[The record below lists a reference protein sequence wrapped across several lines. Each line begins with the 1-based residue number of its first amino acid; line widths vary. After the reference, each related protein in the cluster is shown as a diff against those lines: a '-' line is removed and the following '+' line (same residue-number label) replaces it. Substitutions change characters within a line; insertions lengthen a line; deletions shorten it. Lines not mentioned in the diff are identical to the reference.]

1 VPLAA
6 VVPVAPAG
14 FDMPV
19 WFRIIEAD
27 PFLRAL
33 PAAPV
38 PLRGR
43 PA

>member
-6 VVPVAPAG
+6 VVPLAPAG

-27 PFLRAL
+27 PFRRAL
-33 PAAPV
+33 P
-38 PLRGR
+38 GR